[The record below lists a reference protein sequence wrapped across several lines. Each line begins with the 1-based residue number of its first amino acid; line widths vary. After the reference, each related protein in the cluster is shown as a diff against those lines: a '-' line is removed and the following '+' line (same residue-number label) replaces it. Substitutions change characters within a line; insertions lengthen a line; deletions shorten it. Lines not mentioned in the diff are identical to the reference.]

1 VERKQEPQEVVQN
14 RGVYAG
20 GGGIWRWM
28 MTRER
33 SKELK
38 AVSMLTGVS
47 FGMEINLPSER
58 RICAGSIGTLVE

>member
-1 VERKQEPQEVVQN
+1 MALE
-14 RGVYAG
+14 
-20 GGGIWRWM
+20 

-47 FGMEINLPSER
+47 FGMEINVPSER
-58 RICAGSIGTLVE
+58 RICARSIGTLVA